1 MSIVLEKTN
10 DCDKIKELYL
20 RAFPRDE
27 RAPFSMIRRRARQ
40 GRADMLT
47 ARDGEEFVGFV
58 YMVCLGDLAYIFY
71 FAIDADKRGMGYGSA
86 VLTELKKRYEGKR
99 LFLAREQLDESAD
112 NYAQRLRRHEFYL
125 RNGFEDKRFKIKE
138 ASVIYDAMGIGG
150 EVSAEEYREL
160 IEHWNGK
167 FMRKLIDMRIIE
179 A

>member
-1 MSIVLEKTN
+1 MSLVLEEAK
-10 DCDKIKELYL
+10 DYGKIRELYL
-20 RAFPRDE
+20 TAFPRDE

-58 YMVCLGDLAYIFY
+58 YMVCLRDLAYIFY
-71 FAIDADKRGMGYGSA
+71 LAIDPGKRGMGYGSA
-86 VLTELKKRYEGKR
+86 VLTELKKRYGGKR

-112 NYAQRLRRHEFYL
+112 NYEQRLRRHEFYL

-167 FMRKLIDMRIIE
+167 IMRKLIDMRIIE